1 MTTADVIQNALNPT
15 TTTRRVK
22 GTTITV
28 TRAEPAPVVTVA
40 DETARAKTSRLLPV
54 VTGKRVVD
62 VLPGVKLVFFPKGYV
77 CLRLKGKA
85 WGGQKVDI
93 GKPLYRADI
102 KVLVEALFDAGE
114 KAKTY
119 EEANPSA

>member
-1 MTTADVIQNALNPT
+1 MTTADVIQNALNAS

-28 TRAEPAPVVTVA
+28 TRAEPAPVVTVV
-40 DETARAKTSRLLPV
+40 DETVQEQTKAALPV
-54 VTGKRVVD
+54 DASKRVVE
-62 VLPGVKLVFFPKGYV
+62 VLPGMSLVMYGKGYC
-77 CLRLKGKA
+77 CLRVKGKA
-85 WGGQKVDI
+85 WGGQKVTI
-93 GKPLYRADI
+93 GRPLYRDDI
-102 KVLVEALFDAGE
+102 KVLVEALFEAGQ